1 MSQFFEQMRE
11 KKLRVTRAMLRQ
23 KALEIYENSQQKKQ
37 AAKDQFVAS
46 EGWMTKFL
54 HINGLVL
61 RRTTSN

>member
-54 HINGLVL
+54 HRNGLVL